1 MLTDRTSM
9 NPAQTAPNRERSGFA
24 NVDDLESAF
33 LHFVEATQEL
43 EASQKK
49 LSEEIYRLTEDLAR
63 SNAALKVQIDAKGRL
78 AEELAALL
86 SALPTGV
93 IILQDAKIVAFNDI
107 SVNLVP
113 ELAVGMLWG
122 TPKHWTGLDE
132 AHYRCQVG
140 SQSWILRPEQR
151 HLADERVLV
160 LLHDVSATFRAREH
174 AEREA
179 KLAAMGKMVAEI
191 AHQLRT
197 PLATATLYAGHLA
210 KPSLPTDKRE
220 RFAHQ
225 LNQQLLWLDGLVS
238 RMMSFLRTRSGPPQ
252 MICVSEL
259 IEECRASIEPLFEA
273 KSVKL
278 DLHMRGGEHLLTVHR
293 DQIRGGI
300 VAILENALSVS
311 GEGQIVQLIAE
322 AARSRLDIWVHDCG
336 PGIPDS
342 LIDRLF
348 EPFATGSP
356 KGTGLGL
363 AIAKAAIESHRGQIQ
378 AQNRDTGGASFH
390 IVLPVLEQL

>member
-1 MLTDRTSM
+1 M
-9 NPAQTAPNRERSGFA
+9 A

-49 LSEEIYRLTEDLAR
+49 LSQEIYRLTEDLAK

-93 IILQDAKIVAFNDI
+93 IILQDQKIVAFNDI

-113 ELAVGMLWG
+113 DMRVGTLWA
-122 TPKHWTGLDE
+122 TPKHWTSLDE
-132 AHYRCQVG
+132 AHYRCLVG
-140 SQSWILRPEQR
+140 QQQWIIRPEQR
-151 HLADERVLV
+151 QLADGRIIV
-160 LLHDVSATFRAREH
+160 LLHDVSATFRAREQ

-210 KPSLPTDKRE
+210 KPSLPGDKRE

-238 RMMSFLRTRSGPPQ
+238 RMMSFLRNKHGPSALV
-252 MICVSEL
+252 CVAEL
-259 IEECRASIEPLFEA
+259 LDECRSTIEPLYDSKGVA
-273 KSVKL
+273 LKL
-278 DLHMRGGEHLLTVHR
+278 EVTGGEHLLSVQR

-300 VAILENALSVS
+300 VSLLENALQVS
-311 GEGQIVQLIAE
+311 DEGQSVRVRAR
-322 AARSRLDIWVHDCG
+322 AA
-336 PGIPDS
+336 
-342 LIDRLF
+342 
-348 EPFATGSP
+348 
-356 KGTGLGL
+356 
-363 AIAKAAIESHRGQIQ
+363 
-378 AQNRDTGGASFH
+378 N
-390 IVLPVLEQL
+390 

>member
-1 MLTDRTSM
+1 MLTERTST
-9 NPAQTAPNRERSGFA
+9 NQAPIAPGRAQAGFA

-49 LSEEIYRLTEDLAR
+49 LSQEIYRLTEDLAK

-78 AEELAALL
+78 AEDLAALL

-93 IILQDAKIVAFNDI
+93 IILQDLKIVAFNDI

-113 ELAVGMLWG
+113 DLRVGMHWA
-122 TPKHWTGLDE
+122 TPKHWTSLDE
-132 AHYRCQVG
+132 AHYRCQVEA
-140 SQSWILRPEQR
+140 QNWIIRPEQR
-151 HLADERVLV
+151 HLADGRILV
-160 LLHDVSATFRAREH
+160 LLHDVSATFRAREQ

-220 RFAHQ
+220 RFAQQ

-252 MICVSEL
+252 MICVAEL

-273 KSVKL
+273 KLVTLHL
-278 DLHMRGGEHLLTVHR
+278 DLKGGEHLLTVHR
-293 DQIRGGI
+293 DQIRGGV
-300 VAILENALSVS
+300 VAVLENALSVS
-311 GEGQIVQLIAE
+311 KEGQTVSLIAQ
-322 AARSRLDIWVHDCG
+322 AARSRLDIWVHDDG
-336 PGIPDS
+336 PGIPES
-342 LIDRLF
+342 LMTRLF

-378 AQNRDTGGASFH
+378 AQNRTRGGASFH

>member
-1 MLTDRTSM
+1 MLTDRTSS
-9 NPAQTAPNRERSGFA
+9 NPLPLAPGRERAGLA
-24 NVDDLESAF
+24 NVDDLESPS

-49 LSEEIYRLTEDLAR
+49 LSQEIYRLTEDLAK

-93 IILQDAKIVAFNDI
+93 IILQDQKIVAFNDI

-113 ELAVGMLWG
+113 DMRVGTLWA
-122 TPKHWTGLDE
+122 TPKHWTSLDE
-132 AHYRCQVG
+132 AHYRCLVG
-140 SQSWILRPEQR
+140 QQQWIIRPEQR
-151 HLADERVLV
+151 QLADGRIIV
-160 LLHDVSATFRAREH
+160 LLHDVSATFRAREQ

-210 KPSLPTDKRE
+210 KPSLPGDKRE

-252 MICVSEL
+252 MICVAEL

-273 KSVKL
+273 RAVTL
-278 DLHMRGGEHLLTVHR
+278 QVDLHGGEHLLTVHR
-293 DQIRGGI
+293 DQIRGGV
-300 VAILENALSVS
+300 VAVLENALSVS
-311 GEGQIVQLIAE
+311 QEGQKVMLIAE
-322 AARSRLDIWVHDCG
+322 AARSRLDVWVHDHG
-336 PGIPDS
+336 PGIPDA
-342 LIDRLF
+342 LMNRLF

-378 AQNRDTGGASFH
+378 AQNRVGGGASFH